1 MADRSDLPDPARD
14 AVGRVHA
21 MLAARDPELLAPV
34 DEVDR
39 TLIRAWLARDPWERV
54 RLGYEGAV
62 TLREMAACLA
72 TAAKR

>member
-1 MADRSDLPDPARD
+1 
-14 AVGRVHA
+14 
-21 MLAARDPELLAPV
+21 MLAARDPELLAAV
-34 DEVDR
+34 GEVDR

-72 TAAKR
+72 TASKR

>member
-1 MADRSDLPDPARD
+1 MADRSDVPDPTNASV
-14 AVGRVHA
+14 ARVHA
-21 MLAARDPELLAPV
+21 MLAARDPELLAAV

-72 TAAKR
+72 TASKR